1 MVTILIVED
10 DENIRKLMAMYL
22 SREGYRVI
30 EAADGMEALAIFD
43 RELIDLMVADIMMPR
58 KDGLSLTRELRDRRY
73 SLPILI
79 VTAKERIEDKRDG
92 FLAGTD
98 DYLVKPID
106 FDELCLR
113 VGALLRRAE
122 IQAAH
127 RLTFGDVVLDSDDLT
142 VTLSSGGQT
151 DLTPKEFQLLFK
163 LLSYPGRIFTRFNL
177 MDDVWGYDSD
187 SDERTVDVHIKRL
200 RDKLGDVSAFSIV
213 TVKGLGY
220 KAVKNK

>member
-22 SREGYRVI
+22 GREGYKVV
-30 EAADGMEALAIFD
+30 EAADGVEALAIFD
-43 RELIDLMVADIMMPR
+43 REPVDLMVADIMMPH

-106 FDELCLR
+106 FDELCMR
-113 VGALLRRAE
+113 VRALLRRAE
-122 IQAAH
+122 INASHQ
-127 RLTFGDVVLDSDDLT
+127 LKFGDVTLDSDNLT
-142 VTLSSGGQT
+142 VTTGSGEISCTQ
-151 DLTPKEFQLLFK
+151 KEFQLLFK

-200 RDKLGDVSAFSIV
+200 RDKLGDVSEFSIV

-220 KAVKNK
+220 KAVKNI